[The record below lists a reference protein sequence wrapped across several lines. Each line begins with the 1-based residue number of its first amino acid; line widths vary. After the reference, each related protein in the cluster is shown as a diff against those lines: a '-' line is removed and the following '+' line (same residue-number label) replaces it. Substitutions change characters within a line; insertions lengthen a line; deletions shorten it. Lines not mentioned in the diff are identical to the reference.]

1 MKNFEVGDKVAC
13 LNNLKLW
20 NNPYHFKTFVNNF
33 VQKVQLT
40 TEHLFTTDKRL
51 TGINE
56 VSPKSM
62 SALNINYQ
70 GGGNCFATGYQEYQ
84 LFNLNNEKSKAFIM
98 SKLNE
103 AFEGANEEA
112 LKNQKADIE
121 KLEKEIAILQ
131 LKLSRVKEGKHPNGG
146 DKKSELEMNE
156 EYKQNILAKML

>member
-1 MKNFEVGDKVAC
+1 
-13 LNNLKLW
+13 
-20 NNPYHFKTFVNNF
+20 
-33 VQKVQLT
+33 
-40 TEHLFTTDKRL
+40 
-51 TGINE
+51 
-56 VSPKSM
+56 
-62 SALNINYQ
+62 
-70 GGGNCFATGYQEYQ
+70 
-84 LFNLNNEKSKAFIM
+84 M